1 MATALA
7 RPITFPDIGFS
18 DQDQDGNS
26 ALLELDRGLKSSRT
40 GEQCEDIS
48 KFPALFEKYPFPIL
62 INSALLKLAEVFRQ
76 ETPGSNFVRVCVVE
90 VVESC
95 GRHLDKLINVDE
107 FLRRITTVMHS
118 NDPLAR
124 ALTLRTLGW
133 MSGVVGENRRV
144 QHLIREALD
153 AKESVELQ
161 AAIMAAE
168 KYAAKSKTFAM
179 NMCERLI
186 HMIGGLATP
195 VDVKLQLIEVFQ
207 HMHHDA
213 ETAATVRSLCLE
225 LLKEYPTQRVVI
237 TTLHTLTQLAAH
249 ILVDIPQQVEL
260 LIGYLESETRV
271 GVREAVLGE
280 LRYLA
285 SAAPHAWSGHNVDTL
300 VRFTRSC
307 CLPHNS
313 PAATTALT
321 VLATLT
327 AAPALPRVP
336 LSSDCTLVDLCR
348 ESVYDSNI
356 RVACRALQVFT
367 NIAIYVHEEQK
378 NSEVCEEA
386 HCAVLSL
393 LQSVFSSGQ
402 PDDASQ
408 EETAI
413 PIGLRTCLVCAV
425 LLARTKPCIMTD
437 LAVTLTD
444 TLSDNILSVC
454 GCQLVCEALASLGGS
469 RSDVLTPHLPPIL
482 KLMQKLT
489 IDAPLNI
496 HKTKLMVTLAT
507 LVLQVFHSHVWSSQ
521 AEAAVMAASK
531 CVNQWAAFC
540 IARQASRY
548 GHHNLATGM
557 YNVLSWRVCSDQQH
571 FWVAALAE
579 VSRGEACPAVHQ
591 GGNQGVSEDRAD
603 NLTQANTHL
612 HRALSSLKAA
622 STANQPMTFCQEYV
636 RLRAE
641 TFMCHAQLLHA
652 CLSLRTA
659 PPPAIAASLATS
671 ARDDLLR
678 CGRVSQQL
686 AKSARDFNNLA
697 SQYGTLYQSVF
708 DADPQTLC
716 NLALLQQGALL
727 VAQAIEII
735 TRPSAGQITEDF
747 SGPDL
752 TTITG
757 KLGGGETVESQSLI
771 TTLEEATALVRR
783 LAQVSCEV
791 KPVREQHLQLLQGIS
806 QVLTSVP
813 LPYPRFFFQTLQK
826 TTITL
831 ALLPQPRTPG
841 DPISVQT
848 SSQLAVKVEGVI
860 GHGKNPGLFRSVR
873 SVTLTVNSVIQNRP
887 QHTLDMKIEPNEMLT
902 QTVEPHND
910 FFAAQFLLGFPIP
923 GVYQVTVDTSVTDNS
938 DDAWQTGPRHTLTVK
953 SQEDPANKTS
963 VSQAPRQ
970 VPPTQYAPSGSQGV
984 PGPPPGVN
992 VIPTG
997 PPGTTAAPPPMS
1009 QIPQFNSHFCCLV
1022 QWFKLFTV
1030 VHHNL

>member
-7 RPITFPDIGFS
+7 RPISFTDIGLN

-26 ALLELDRGLKSSRT
+26 ALLELDRGLKSTRT
-40 GEQCEDIS
+40 GEQCEAIS

-179 NMCERLI
+179 NMCDRLI

-195 VDVKLQLIEVFQ
+195 VDVKLQLIQVFQ

-249 ILVDIPQQVEL
+249 ILVDIPQQVDL
-260 LIGYLESETRV
+260 LIGNLEGEARL
-271 GVREAVLGE
+271 GVRQAVLGE
-280 LRYLA
+280 LGFLA
-285 SAAPHAWSGHNVDTL
+285 EAAPHAWSADNVETL
-300 VRFTRSC
+300 VKFTKM
-307 CLPHNS
+307 PHHS
-313 PAATTALT
+313 PAMTTTSLS
-321 VLATLT
+321 VLASLT
-327 AAPALPRVP
+327 AAPTLPRITLTP
-336 LSSDCTLVDLCR
+336 DCALVDLCR
-348 ESVYDSNI
+348 ECVYDSNI
-356 RVACRALQVFT
+356 KVACRALQLFT
-367 NIAIYVHEEQK
+367 NIAVYMYEEQK
-378 NSEVCEEA
+378 TLQLCEEA
-386 HCAVLSL
+386 HCAAINL
-393 LQSVFSSGQ
+393 LQSVFSS
-402 PDDASQ
+402 SQ
-408 EETAI
+408 QEDLSSPTSEEYV
-413 PIGLRTCLVCAV
+413 PPGLRSCLVCAV
-425 LLARTKPCIMTD
+425 LLSQTLPTIMND
-437 LAVTLTD
+437 LAVTLTH
-444 TLSDNILSVC
+444 TLSDNTLTVC
-454 GCQLVCEALASLGGS
+454 SCQLVCETLASLGGS
-469 RSDVLTPHLPPIL
+469 RDVLTPHLPPVL
-482 KLMQKLT
+482 KLVQKLT
-489 IDAPLNI
+489 LEAPLNA
-496 HKTKLMVTLAT
+496 HKTKLMVTLVT
-507 LVLQVFHSHVWSSQ
+507 LVLQVFHGHVWSNQ
-521 AEAAVMAASK
+521 AEAAVVAASK

-548 GHHNLATGM
+548 GHHNIAAGLYG
-557 YNVLSWRVCSDQQH
+557 VLSWRVCSDQQH
-571 FWVAALAE
+571 FWVSALAE
-579 VSRGEACPAVHQ
+579 VSQGEAYPATS
-591 GGNQGVSEDRAD
+591 GDRAD
-603 NLTQANTHL
+603 NLTAANTHL
-612 HRALSSLKAA
+612 LRALSALKA
-622 STANQPMTFCQEYV
+622 SSSPNQPMNFCQEYV
-636 RLRAE
+636 KLRAE

-671 ARDDLLR
+671 TRDDLLR

-686 AKSARDFNNLA
+686 TKSARDFNTLA

-727 VAQAIEII
+727 VAQGIEII
-735 TRPSAGQITEDF
+735 TRPSAGQLTEDY

-752 TTITG
+752 TTITS
-757 KLGGGETVESQSLI
+757 KLGGGESIETQSI
-771 TTLEEATALVRR
+771 ISTLEEATALVRR

-831 ALLPQPRTPG
+831 ALLPQPRAPG

-848 SSQLAVKVEGVI
+848 SSQLALKVEGVI
-860 GHGKNPGLFRSVR
+860 GHGKRPGLFRSVR
-873 SVTLTVNSVIQNRP
+873 SVTLTVNSSLTSRP
-887 QHTLDMKIEPNEMLT
+887 QHSTLDLKSEPNETLT

-923 GVYQVTVDTSVTDNS
+923 GMYQVSVDTSVTDDS
-938 DDAWQTGPRHTLTVK
+938 DDAWQTGPRHTLHVK
-953 SQEDPANKTS
+953 SQEDPASKTN
-963 VSQAPRQ
+963 VSQVSRQ
-970 VPPTQYAPSGSQGV
+970 VPPSQYAPSTSQV
-984 PGPPPGVN
+984 APGPPPPGVGVLPPSQTGAN
-992 VIPTG
+992 TSSLPLPQYNIPR
-997 PPGTTAAPPPMS
+997 PGT
-1009 QIPQFNSHFCCLV
+1009 
-1022 QWFKLFTV
+1022 
-1030 VHHNL
+1030 

>member
-1 MATALA
+1 MASTLM
-7 RPITFPDIGFS
+7 RPISFPEIGFG

-40 GEQCEDIS
+40 GEQCEAIS
-48 KFPALFEKYPFPIL
+48 KFPALFERYPFPIL

-133 MSGVVGENRRV
+133 MSGVVGENRQV

-153 AKESVELQ
+153 AKDSVELQ
-161 AAIMAAE
+161 AAIMASE

-179 NMCERLI
+179 NMCERLT

-195 VDVKLQLIEVFQ
+195 VDVKLQLIQVFQ

-249 ILVDIPQQVEL
+249 ILVDIPQQVDL
-260 LIGYLESETRV
+260 LMGYLKSEARL
-271 GVREAVLGE
+271 GVRQAVLGE
-280 LRYLA
+280 LGYLA
-285 SAAPHAWSGHNVDTL
+285 EAAPHAWSAENVETL
-300 VRFTRSC
+300 IEFTRASR
-307 CLPHNS
+307 HN
-313 PAATTALT
+313 AAITTTALC
-321 VLATLT
+321 VLASLT
-327 AAPALPRVP
+327 SAPAIPSVSLTPE
-336 LSSDCTLVDLCR
+336 CGLVDLCR
-348 ESVYDSNI
+348 ECVYDGSI
-356 RVACRALQVFT
+356 KVSCRAIQLFT
-367 NIAIYVHEEQK
+367 NIAIYMHEEQK
-378 NSEVCEEA
+378 NSIVCEEA
-386 HCAVLSL
+386 HCAALSL
-393 LQSVFSSGQ
+393 LQCVIS
-402 PDDASQ
+402 ASQ
-408 EETAI
+408 VDESNGNDESI
-413 PIGLRTCLVCAV
+413 VPSGLRMCLVCAV
-425 LLARTKPCIMTD
+425 LLSRTNPDIMCD
-437 LAVTLTD
+437 LATTLTD
-444 TLSDNILSVC
+444 ALADNMLSVC
-454 GCQLVCEALASLGGS
+454 GCQLICEALASLGGTHG
-469 RSDVLTPHLPPIL
+469 DVLTPHLVTIL
-482 KLMQKLT
+482 KFIQKYT
-489 IDAPLNI
+489 HEAPLSS
-496 HKTKLMVTLAT
+496 HKTKLLVTLVT
-507 LVLQVFHSHVWSSQ
+507 LVMQIFHGHVWSTQ
-521 AEAAVMAASK
+521 ARSAVVAASK

-540 IARQASRY
+540 MARQASRY
-548 GHHNLATGM
+548 GHHSLAGGI
-557 YNVLSWRVCSDQQH
+557 YVLLSWRVCSDQQH
-571 FWVAALAE
+571 FWVSALTE
-579 VSRGEACPAVHQ
+579 LSSGEASTIAFTERA
-591 GGNQGVSEDRAD
+591 GERADNRDRAD
-603 NLTQANTHL
+603 SLTKANSHL

-622 STANQPMTFCQEYV
+622 STASQPMTFCQEYV

-697 SQYGTLYQSVF
+697 SQYGNLYQSVF

-716 NLALLQQGALL
+716 NIALLQQGSLL
-727 VAQAIEII
+727 VAQGIEII
-735 TRPSAGQITEDF
+735 TRPSAGQLTDDYT
-747 SGPDL
+747 GPDL
-752 TTITG
+752 TTITS
-757 KLGGGETVESQSLI
+757 KLGCGDSVETHTLI
-771 TTLEEATALVRR
+771 ATLEEATSMVRR
-783 LAQVSCEV
+783 LAQVCCEV

-806 QVLTSVP
+806 EVLTSVP

-848 SSQLAVKVEGVI
+848 SSQLAIKVEGVI
-860 GHGKNPGLFRSVR
+860 GHGKRPGLFRSVH
-873 SVTLTVNSVIQNRP
+873 SVTLTVNSTIQNRP
-887 QHTLDMKIEPNEMLT
+887 QHTLDVKTEPNETLT

-923 GVYQVTVDTSVTDNS
+923 GLYQVSVDTSVTDDN
-938 DDAWQTGPRHTLTVK
+938 DDAWQTGPRHTLNVR
-953 SQEDPANKTS
+953 SQEDPSSKAS
-963 VSQAPRQ
+963 VPQAPRPA
-970 VPPTQYAPSGSQGV
+970 PPSQYIPPAAQGASI
-984 PGPPPGVN
+984 PPPGVSTLPP
-992 VIPTG
+992 PTPGTSG
-997 PPGTTAAPPPMS
+997 PPAPPAQQFS
-1009 QIPQFNSHFCCLV
+1009 IPRPGLP
-1022 QWFKLFTV
+1022 
-1030 VHHNL
+1030 

>member
-7 RPITFPDIGFS
+7 RPVSFPDIGLS
-18 DQDQDGNS
+18 EQDQDGNS

-40 GEQCEDIS
+40 GEQCEAIS

-195 VDVKLQLIEVFQ
+195 VDVKLQLIQVFQ

-249 ILVDIPQQVEL
+249 ILVDIPQQVDL
-260 LIGYLESETRV
+260 LIGYLESEARL
-271 GVREAVLGE
+271 GVRQAVLGE
-280 LRYLA
+280 LGYLA
-285 SAAPHAWSGHNVDTL
+285 EAAPHAWSADNVETL
-300 VRFTRSC
+300 VKFTRSSR
-307 CLPHNS
+307 HN
-313 PAATTALT
+313 PAMATTALS
-321 VLATLT
+321 VLASLT
-327 AAPALPRVP
+327 AAPVLPRITLTP
-336 LSSDCTLVDLCR
+336 ECALVDLCR
-348 ESVYDSNI
+348 ECVYDSNI
-356 RVACRALQVFT
+356 RVACRAIQLFT
-367 NIAIYVHEEQK
+367 NIAIYMYEEQK
-378 NSEVCEEA
+378 TSLVCEEA
-386 HCAVLSL
+386 HCAALSL
-393 LQSVFSSGQ
+393 LQSVVSASPLDDTSG
-402 PDDASQ
+402 PSP
-408 EETAI
+408 EETI
-413 PIGLRTCLVCAV
+413 PVCAV
-425 LLARTKPCIMTD
+425 LLARTKPSIMSD
-437 LAVTLTD
+437 LASTLTD
-444 TLSDNILSVC
+444 TLADNMLSVC
-454 GCQLVCEALASLGGS
+454 GCQLVCEAMASLGGS
-469 RSDVLTPHLPPIL
+469 RGEILTPHLTPIL
-482 KLMQKLT
+482 KLIQKFTLE
-489 IDAPLNI
+489 APLNV
-496 HKTKLMVTLAT
+496 HKTKLMVTLVT
-507 LVLQVFHSHVWSSQ
+507 LVMQVFHDHIWSSQ
-521 AEAAVMAASK
+521 AEAAVVAASK
-531 CVNQWAAFC
+531 CVSQWAAFC
-540 IARQASRY
+540 MARQASRY
-548 GHHNLATGM
+548 GHHNLAAGM
-557 YNVLSWRVCSDQQH
+557 YGVLSWRVCSDQQH
-571 FWVAALAE
+571 FWVSALSE
-579 VSRGEACPAVHQ
+579 VSRGEASPAAP
-591 GGNQGVSEDRAD
+591 GDRAD
-603 NLTQANTHL
+603 NLTAANTHL
-612 HRALSSLKAA
+612 HRALSALKAA
-622 STANQPMTFCQEYV
+622 STASQPMTFCQEYV

-671 ARDDLLR
+671 TRDDLLR

-686 AKSARDFNNLA
+686 AKSARDFNSLA

-716 NLALLQQGALL
+716 NIALLQQGAVL
-727 VAQAIEII
+727 VAQGIEII
-735 TRPSAGQITEDF
+735 TRPSAGQLTEDF
-747 SGPDL
+747 TGPDL
-752 TTITG
+752 TTITS
-757 KLGGGETVESQSLI
+757 KLGGGETAETQSI
-771 TTLEEATALVRR
+771 INTLEEATTMVRR

-806 QVLTSVP
+806 QVLTSIP

-860 GHGKNPGLFRSVR
+860 GHGKRSGLFRSVR

-887 QHTLDMKIEPNEMLT
+887 QHTLDLKIEPNETLT

-910 FFAAQFLLGFPIP
+910 FFAAQFLLGFPVP
-923 GVYQVTVDTSVTDNS
+923 GLYQVSVDTSVTDDS

-953 SQEDPANKTS
+953 SQEDPASKAS

-970 VPPTQYAPSGSQGV
+970 VPPSQYAPSSSQGA
-984 PGPPPGVN
+984 PGPPQGVN
-992 VIPTG
+992 VLPPV
-997 PPGTTAAPPPMS
+997 PPGTNTTSVPQMS
-1009 QIPQFNSHFCCLV
+1009 QFSMPRAGL
-1022 QWFKLFTV
+1022 
-1030 VHHNL
+1030 

>member
-7 RPITFPDIGFS
+7 RPISFPDLGLNE
-18 DQDQDGNS
+18 QDQDGNS

-40 GEQCEDIS
+40 GEQCEAIS

-133 MSGVVGENRRV
+133 MSGVVGENRQV

-179 NMCERLI
+179 NMCERLT

-195 VDVKLQLIEVFQ
+195 VDVKLQLIQVFQ

-249 ILVDIPQQVEL
+249 ILVDIPQQVDL
-260 LIGYLESETRV
+260 LMGYLEKETRL
-271 GVREAVLGE
+271 GVRQAVLGE
-280 LRYLA
+280 LGYLA
-285 SAAPHAWSGHNVDTL
+285 EAAPHAWSAENVEIL
-300 VRFTRSC
+300 VEFTRSSQ
-307 CLPHNS
+307 HN
-313 PAATTALT
+313 AAMTTTALS
-321 VLATLT
+321 VLASLT
-327 AAPALPRVP
+327 AAPALPRITLTP
-336 LSSDCTLVDLCR
+336 DCSLVDLCR
-348 ESVYDSNI
+348 ECVYDGNI
-356 RVACRALQVFT
+356 QVACRAIQLFT
-367 NIAIYVHEEQK
+367 NIAIYMHEEQ
-378 NSEVCEEA
+378 NTRVVCEEA
-386 HCAVLSL
+386 HCAALSL
-393 LQSVFSSGQ
+393 LQSVVCAVQ
-402 PDDASQ
+402 PDDNNVANS
-408 EETAI
+408 EEFI
-413 PIGLRTCLVCAV
+413 PAGLRTCLVCTV
-425 LLARTKPCIMTD
+425 LLAKTSPTIMCD
-437 LAVTLTD
+437 LASTLTD
-444 TLSDNILSVC
+444 ILADCILSVC

-469 RSDVLTPHLPPIL
+469 RADVLAPHLPPIL
-482 KLMQKLT
+482 KLIQKFT
-489 IDAPLNI
+489 HDAPLNT
-496 HKTKLMVTLAT
+496 HKTKLMGTLVTL
-507 LVLQVFHSHVWSSQ
+507 VMQVFHGHVWSSQ
-521 AEAAVMAASK
+521 AEAAVVAASK
-531 CVNQWAAFC
+531 CVHLWAAFC
-540 IARQASRY
+540 MARQASRY
-548 GHHNLATGM
+548 GHHSLAAGM
-557 YNVLSWRVCSDQQH
+557 YGVLSWRVCSDQQH
-571 FWVAALAE
+571 FWVSALGE
-579 VSRGEACPAVHQ
+579 VSRGEASPMAS
-591 GGNQGVSEDRAD
+591 GDRAS
-603 NLTQANTHL
+603 NLTAANTHL
-612 HRALSSLKAA
+612 HRALSALKAA
-622 STANQPMTFCQEYV
+622 STSSQPMTFCQEYV

-641 TFMCHAQLLHA
+641 TYMCHAQLLHA

-671 ARDDLLR
+671 TRDDLLR

-686 AKSARDFNNLA
+686 AKSARDFNSLA

-716 NLALLQQGALL
+716 NIALLQQGALL
-727 VAQAIEII
+727 VAQGIEII
-735 TRPSAGQITEDF
+735 TRPSAGQLTEDYT
-747 SGPDL
+747 GPDL
-752 TTITG
+752 TTITS
-757 KLGGGETVESQSLI
+757 KLGGGETVETQTII
-771 TTLEEATALVRR
+771 TVLEEATTMVRR

-860 GHGKNPGLFRSVR
+860 GHGRRPGLFRSVR

-887 QHTLDMKIEPNEMLT
+887 QHTMDLKIEPNETLT
-902 QTVEPHND
+902 QTAEPHND
-910 FFAAQFLLGFPIP
+910 FFAAQFLLGFPVP
-923 GVYQVTVDTSVTDNS
+923 GLYQVTVDTSVTDDS

-963 VSQAPRQ
+963 VPQAPRQ
-970 VPPTQYAPSGSQGV
+970 APPSQYVAPTSQGAAV
-984 PGPPPGVN
+984 PPPGVS
-992 VIPTG
+992 VLPTG
-997 PPGTTAAPPPMS
+997 PPGTSTTSQPMS
-1009 QIPQFNSHFCCLV
+1009 QYNMGRPVL
-1022 QWFKLFTV
+1022 
-1030 VHHNL
+1030 